1 MSRLVRLST
10 SRARKEERLSAL
22 MADCVYSE
30 PELEHAVE
38 DAQILG
44 SLELAGCAVTPE
56 DLAGARSGE
65 TAGPAGDLLRA
76 LRAVPPES
84 PFCVA
89 ALEAWQEA
97 VTGSARLRSEPRSR
111 ADAPAP
117 APPAFIGE
125 RLASLEHWLQAGSA
139 RELTAEAA
147 GALVLARLV
156 EILPFDDA
164 NGRLSRLA
172 ASHVMRRA
180 GARPPILRGSDGPRL
195 VSALKAAFQL
205 ETEPLVRLLAEAS
218 ERSLDV
224 MLHHLGGGAAGR
236 VR

>member
-22 MADCVYSE
+22 MADGVFSE

-44 SLELAGCAVTPE
+44 SLELAGCPVTPE
-56 DLAGARSGE
+56 ELERVRQGE
-65 TAGPAGDLLRA
+65 AAGPAADLLRA
-76 LRAVPPES
+76 LRAVSLES
-84 PFCVA
+84 PFSVA

-97 VTGSARLRSEPRSR
+97 VTGSARLRSEPSSR
-111 ADAPAP
+111 ADAPP
-117 APPAFIGE
+117 PSPPAFIAE
-125 RLASLEHWLQAGSA
+125 RLAGLEHWLHSGSV
-139 RELTAEAA
+139 RELAAEAA

-164 NGRLSRLA
+164 NGRVSRLA

-180 GARPPILRGSDGPRL
+180 GARPPVLVGGDGPRL
-195 VSALKAAFQL
+195 VASLKAAFQL
-205 ETEPLVRLLAEAS
+205 DTEPLARLLEEAS

-224 MLHHLGGGAAGR
+224 MLRRLEGGPAGR
-236 VR
+236 VP